1 MSNMRDILFRGKRKD
16 TGEWV
21 EGYYVITDP
30 IDMPSRIRKPKALI
44 FPTNGMCNW
53 FYKYFRPV
61 EVLPETVGQ
70 FTGLTGK
77 NGVKIF
83 EGDVVQI
90 HSRSSVN
97 GEVMAVIAFHHGCF
111 GYAYIDYDP
120 DDDDNECPAFDAS
133 YNNEDHLA
141 QYAHNFIKVIGNIHD
156 NPELLEVGQNGT
168 LDNI

>member
-1 MSNMRDILFRGKRKD
+1 MRDILFRGKTVGANGKFVYGNLIWVDDYCCILERKED
-16 TGEWV
+16 LHPMDEPYLDGEIGW
-21 EGYYVITDP
+21 
-30 IDMPSRIRKPKALI
+30 IDGKA
-44 FPTNGMCNW
+44 T
-53 FYKYFRPV
+53 PV
-61 EVLPETVGQ
+61 RPETVGQ

-120 DDDDNECPAFDAS
+120 YDNDNECPAFDAS
-133 YNNEDHLA
+133 YDNNDHLA
-141 QYAHNFIKVIGNIHD
+141 QYAHNFIKVIGNIYD
-156 NPELLEVGQNGT
+156 NPELLEVK
-168 LDNI
+168 